1 MNLFF
6 MYILDAMAYQGLF
19 YCMHM
24 QTQAK
29 MSLSKVCRQA
39 LLFSII
45 YIMLFEQDA
54 KAFKSEL
61 SSNADSQKNECE
73 LDKLL

>member
-1 MNLFF
+1 MFLTADR
-6 MYILDAMAYQGLF
+6 MPIA
-19 YCMHM
+19 C
-24 QTQAK
+24 QAK